1 MCVIGKMYQ
10 FYYGLLVVNR
20 LLRKVG
26 RAPMVCLSCAI
37 FSRLFYMRGGSVGGD
52 LGCCS

>member
-1 MCVIGKMYQ
+1 MGIGKMYQ
-10 FYYGLLVVNR
+10 FYSGLLDVWR
-20 LLRKVG
+20 WLRKVG
-26 RAPMVCLSCAI
+26 LEPMVCLSRAI